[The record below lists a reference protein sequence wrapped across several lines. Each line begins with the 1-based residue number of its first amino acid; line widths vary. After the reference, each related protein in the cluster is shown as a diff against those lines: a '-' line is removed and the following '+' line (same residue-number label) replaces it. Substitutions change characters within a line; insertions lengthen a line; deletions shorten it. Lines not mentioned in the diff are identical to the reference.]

1 VGGRKGSGATHPVK
15 SNITASAFE
24 ERDRRGREQRLCDA
38 GHLPRPPQRF
48 KPVVSPVGDMRL
60 RPTEI
65 MPASPDAS
73 AVSVNWT

>member
-1 VGGRKGSGATHPVK
+1 VK
-15 SNITASAFE
+15 NNSTASTFK
-24 ERDRRGREQRLCDA
+24 ERGRRGREQRLCDA
-38 GHLPRPPQRF
+38 GRLQRPRQRF
-48 KPVVSPVGDMRL
+48 KPGVSLVGDLRL